1 MAVNL
6 PYQSQ
11 DAGIPYQWSDSINPA
26 DIDLFSGD
34 LPPKVTRDYQYEVS
48 QTILART
55 VVGLNA
61 SNKIVP
67 ATNFFQAAK
76 AATGVLTFSGV
87 GTAADTITIGAGTY
101 TLRAAPTT
109 VANEV
114 KIGASA
120 AETAANLAAAI
131 NLGAGAG
138 TLYGSLTTEHP
149 TVMAESLGAG
159 IVGIT
164 AKTPGTAG
172 NALASTEAGTNTSFG
187 AATLTGGEDQFGA
200 KAMGVSV
207 IKVVTDADDTS
218 GAPIYIQGCIN
229 PDALIWHAS
238 FDSDAKKAVAFDG
251 APSPT
256 SILLRKV
263 QNGAKL

>member
-61 SNKIVP
+61 SNHIVP
-67 ATNFFQAAK
+67 ATNFFQPGK

-87 GTAADTITIGAGTY
+87 GTADDTITIGGVVY
-101 TLRAAPTT
+101 TLKAAPTT
-109 VANEV
+109 VAGEV

-120 AETAANLAAAI
+120 AATAANLVAAI
-131 NLGAGAG
+131 NAAAGGG
-138 TLYGSLTTEHP
+138 TNYGSLTTEHA
-149 TVMAESLGAG
+149 TVMAETLGAG
-159 IVGIT
+159 VVGIT
-164 AKTPGTAG
+164 AKSAGTAG
-172 NALASTEAGTNTSFG
+172 NALGTTEAGTNTSFA
-187 AATLTGGEDQFGA
+187 AATLVGGEDQVGA
-200 KAMGVSV
+200 KAIGVSV

-218 GAPIYIQGCIN
+218 GAPVYISGCLN
-229 PDALIWHAS
+229 PDALIWPAS
-238 FDSDAKKAVAFDG
+238 FDTDAKKAAAFDG
-251 APSPT
+251 APTPT
-256 SILLRKV
+256 NILLRKV
-263 QNGAKL
+263 QKGAKL